1 MRKLPS
7 ITNKVN
13 AVTAIDEMKLQK
25 MFASSEDFS
34 FSLAKCPSGWNHV
47 ATNPLLQSQEL
58 FLESPNH

>member
-34 FSLAKCPSGWNHV
+34 FSLAKWPIGWELCSYKPTPS
-47 ATNPLLQSQEL
+47 
-58 FLESPNH
+58 ESGTILGVT